1 MTKKST
7 KLISKDLEQSPLYQ
21 LHVNL
26 RTAEEVY
33 KAALY
38 GALHNE
44 TQLIQILGKTGLK
57 STDQILKGEKYKKA
71 VVALNALAEDDKK
84 LEIEFSQRDIKVLR
98 SAIKMHLKVVKN
110 IPQLAREQLLI
121 TYSTLVEGY
130 VHDTIRNFFKA
141 FPRSLKSN
149 KTTLK
154 DSQLV
159 DAILE
164 GNTLEKLIDN
174 RIREI
179 MYDSISGW
187 INYLGEIGFRIKE
200 EKDLKEMFLV
210 RNVPIHNNKES
221 GIELSKEIGGKRYQ
235 FGKKVNVTENDIR
248 RFKTAIDKTVQT
260 INTEYQ
266 KKVNK
271 NKTNTN
277 KKQTALKTQFIQNI

>member
-21 LHVNL
+21 LDVNL

-57 STDQILKGEKYKKA
+57 STGQILKGEKYKKA
-71 VVALNALAEDDKK
+71 VVAMNALAEDDKK
-84 LEIEFSQRDIKVLR
+84 LEIEFSQREIKVLR
-98 SAIKMHLKVVKN
+98 SVIKMHLKVVKN

-130 VHDTIRNFFKA
+130 VHDTIRNFFRA

-200 EKDLKEMFLV
+200 EKDLKEMFFV
-210 RNVPIHNNKES
+210 RNVLIHNNKES

-235 FGKKVNVTENDIR
+235 FGKKVNVTENDIG

-277 KKQTALKTQFIQNI
+277 KK

>member
-7 KLISKDLEQSPLYQ
+7 KLINKNLDQSPLYQ
-21 LHVNL
+21 LDVNL

-33 KAALY
+33 TAALY

-44 TQLIQILGKTGLK
+44 AQLIQILGKTGLK
-57 STDQILKGEKYKKA
+57 STEQILKGEKYKKA

-84 LEIEFSQRDIKVLR
+84 VELEFSQREIKVIRTL
-98 SAIKMHLKVVKN
+98 IKMQLKVVKN
-110 IPQLAREQLLI
+110 VPQLAREQLLI

-174 RIREI
+174 RIRGI

-187 INYLGEIGFRIKE
+187 INYLVEVGFKIKE
-200 EKDLKEMFLV
+200 ERDLKEMFLV
-210 RNVPIHNNKES
+210 RNVLIHNNKES

-235 FGKKVNVTENDIR
+235 FGKKVNVTEDDIK

-271 NKTNTN
+271 NKTNIN
-277 KKQTALKTQFIQNI
+277 KKQTA

>member
-7 KLISKDLEQSPLYQ
+7 KSISKDLEQSPLYQ
-21 LHVNL
+21 LNVNS

-44 TQLIQILGKTGLK
+44 AQLIQILVKTGLK
-57 STDQILKGEKYKKA
+57 STEQILKGEKYKKA
-71 VVALNALAEDDKK
+71 VVALNALAEGDKK
-84 LEIEFSQRDIKVLR
+84 FKVKFSQREIKVIR
-98 SAIKMHLKVVKN
+98 TAIKMQLKVVKN
-110 IPQLAREQLLI
+110 VPQLAREQLLI

-187 INYLGEIGFRIKE
+187 INYLVEVGFKIKE
-200 EKDLKEMFLV
+200 EKDLNEMFLV
-210 RNVPIHNNKES
+210 RNVLIHNNKES
-221 GIELSKEIGGKRYQ
+221 GIELSREIGGKRYQ
-235 FGKKVNVTENDIR
+235 FGKKVNVTENDIK

-277 KKQTALKTQFIQNI
+277 KK